1 MQDFCH
7 LHCHTQFSLLDGA
20 SDIDSLMTKAANDG
34 QQAIA
39 LTDHGNMFGAFKFV
53 KAANKKGIKPIIG
66 CEFYMVENRWQKTF
80 EKVRDK
86 KMSDFISFY
95 WLKMKWDIAICQNY
109 VRLVSKKV
117 CMANSPG

>member
-7 LHCHTQFSLLDGA
+7 LHLSYPFSLLDGA

-53 KAANKKGIKPIIG
+53 KAANKK
-66 CEFYMVENRWQKTF
+66 E
-80 EKVRDK
+80 
-86 KMSDFISFY
+86 
-95 WLKMKWDIAICQNY
+95 L
-109 VRLVSKKV
+109 
-117 CMANSPG
+117 SP